1 MVWRIVIN
9 LWAILIVRNPSQTLA
24 VNNILKYKY
33 ITIWLYNSQL
43 RCIIGNNFNR
53 FFFYY
58 FSFLPSHHT
67 ERPDGLGNH
76 HCQLKI
82 SFLFRSKITID
93 WSGPIKCRR
102 LDNICIYNMNNYG
115 HYCEVYLCV
124 RFFPFPYW
132 YLFFRSFTFYYIFF
146 LQHGVRCIIVTQ
158 RQIIVT
164 LNNEP

>member
-1 MVWRIVIN
+1 M
-9 LWAILIVRNPSQTLA
+9 IVRNPSQTLA

-33 ITIWLYNSQL
+33 ITICLYNTQL

-67 ERPDGLGNH
+67 EQPDGLGNH

-102 LDNICIYNMNNYG
+102 LDNICIYNTNNYG

-124 RFFPFPYW
+124 RFFSISILVFIFSVVHFLLY
-132 YLFFRSFTFYYIFF
+132 FFFTT
-146 LQHGVRCIIVTQ
+146 RCKMYNCYAKT
-158 RQIIVT
+158 
-164 LNNEP
+164 NNCDPE